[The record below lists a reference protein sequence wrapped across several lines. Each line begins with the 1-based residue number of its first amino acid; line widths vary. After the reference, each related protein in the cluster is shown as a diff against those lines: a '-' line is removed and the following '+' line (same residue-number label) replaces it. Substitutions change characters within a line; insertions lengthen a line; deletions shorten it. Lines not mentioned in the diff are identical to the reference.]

1 MVGGAFGV
9 RVKADAVVGD
19 GEGVVLPVVDAD
31 AYVARLG
38 VFADVG
44 QAFLQNKDELQLL
57 AGSERR
63 AVAVPFGVHSDV
75 ALLGKALGE
84 GFYGFVDVFL
94 RDFSAEVLQQLAHV
108 VVAFLDAVF
117 DGLQVFLRGL
127 GFLVCPC
134 VFQHLGLQVQ
144 IAERLGDAVVQALG
158 DGVALLQYGV
168 LAAFFGK
175 LVVVDG

>member
-1 MVGGAFGV
+1 M
-9 RVKADAVVGD
+9 DAG
-19 GEGVVLPVVDAD
+19 
-31 AYVARLG
+31 
-38 VFADVG
+38 
-44 QAFLQNKDELQLL
+44 
-57 AGSERR
+57 
-63 AVAVPFGVHSDV
+63 
-75 ALLGKALGE
+75 
-84 GFYGFVDVFL
+84 
-94 RDFSAEVLQQLAHV
+94 
-108 VVAFLDAVF
+108 F